1 MLVRLMVMVEAEVIL
16 GLEMEKVV
24 FPAKSAAGVTVM
36 VALAEPVTNEAGTS
50 IFIVAEFPA
59 GRL

>member
-1 MLVRLMVMVEAEVIL
+1 MVEAEVIL

-36 VALAEPVTNEAGTS
+36 VALAEPVTHEAGIS